1 MYSSSV
7 VFDFCRSCCGS
18 LEGHESTV
26 WAVAFEPPDGNRIG
40 NILNSN
46 GISGISR

>member
-7 VFDFCRSCCGS
+7 VFDLCRSCCGS

-40 NILNSN
+40 KILNNN
-46 GISGISR
+46 GISGISW